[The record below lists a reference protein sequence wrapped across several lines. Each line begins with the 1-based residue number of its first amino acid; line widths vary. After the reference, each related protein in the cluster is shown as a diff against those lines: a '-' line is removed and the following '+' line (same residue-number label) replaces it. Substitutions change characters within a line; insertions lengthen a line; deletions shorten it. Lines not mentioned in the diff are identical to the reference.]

1 MAEILYFHRSLSPC
15 RIAHFPGT
23 RTSFACAISTQCP
36 KVRGS
41 PRPATFS
48 TVRRCGSGSRCR
60 VCRIS
65 LSTSSAGYIQY
76 RQALRLGL
84 ALKDVPDQPCH
95 VVDVDELDL
104 VVEVLL
110 ASGKHARES
119 LALFAHFFGSCALAV
134 GRAAEC
140 SHQVILD
147 TRSGKNMRP
156 QNIGAASAQG
166 VRARLHHF
174 IRLLLMNGVGQGDR

>member
-1 MAEILYFHRSLSPC
+1 MAEILYFHRSLSTC
-15 RIAHFPGT
+15 RIAHFSGDAHQF
-23 RTSFACAISTQCP
+23 RL
-36 KVRGS
+36 RHLD
-41 PRPATFS
+41 
-48 TVRRCGSGSRCR
+48 TVPEGQR
-60 VCRIS
+60 
-65 LSTSSAGYIQY
+65 LASAGDIQY

-156 QNIGAASAQG
+156 QNIGAAS
-166 VRARLHHF
+166 RSEE
-174 IRLLLMNGVGQGDR
+174 